1 MLDKDTIEQLQKQLP
16 FLPGHSFDLLKTKGS
31 ERKSHA
37 FDYCN
42 EVPVFKAEA
51 PGIGRATRHLTRGG
65 RPLYGQSENKIHSSI
80 DVYRGINETG
90 ETVPAWVAFDRKV
103 LRFYG
108 YFQEGVQER
117 REEKYRI
124 RRVNVYFYLEDDSVH
139 VSEPK
144 TPDSGIPQ
152 GTLIRR
158 HRIPKQNALN
168 GQHFTVRDFNVGTL
182 ITFYSRSIKLVGCDD
197 FTREFLEQLSIRVPP
212 NGSFPSDP
220 YETQRKEMLSHM
232 KATRPSIPNL
242 TLKQFLE
249 NDRRVLRFYCVWDD
263 STSVFGD
270 LRHMVLHY
278 YLSDDTMEIKE
289 SIPPNSGR
297 ESNALFL
304 RRCRL
309 PKRPRVSNLST
320 AESKV
325 EYFSEAD
332 LMIGSV
338 IHLYGRPFVICDCDE
353 FTKNYYR
360 ENYEIETFD
369 PVRIEEFRDDAA
381 TAPFFDVSAHYAAT
395 GEQSAPLIGNESQAK
410 KDVRKL
416 LSYDG
421 ITLRFLAK
429 LVSSKQ
435 VDRDRKFVISYHLAN
450 DTISIFE
457 PRARNSGIIGGKFL
471 ENRKIKKPKSN
482 QYYESR
488 DFYIDAELV
497 FFQHH
502 FLITG
507 ADEYALKFM
516 DANPELFPSHS
527 RKPQN

>member
-1 MLDKDTIEQLQKQLP
+1 MLDKETIEKLQKQLP
-16 FLPGHSFDLLKTKGS
+16 YLPGHQFDFKKS
-31 ERKSHA
+31 YKQHERKSHI
-37 FDYCN
+37 FDYSN
-42 EVPVFKAEA
+42 EVPVVKTEV
-51 PGIGRATRHLTRGG
+51 PGIGGQL
-65 RPLYGQSENKIHSSI
+65 LYGQSENKVHTSI
-80 DVYRGINETG
+80 DVYRGVNKSG
-90 ETVPAWVAFDRKV
+90 EIVPAWVAFDRKV

-144 TPDSGIPQ
+144 TQDSGIPQ

-158 HRIPKQNALN
+158 HRIQKPDAVN
-168 GQHFTVRDFNVGTL
+168 GQHFTVADFNVGTL
-182 ITFYSRSIKLVGCDD
+182 VTFYSRTIKLVGCDQ
-197 FTREFLEQLSIRVPP
+197 FTRDFLERINIPVPA
-212 NGSFPSDP
+212 NSQFPSDP

-232 KATRPSIPNL
+232 KATRPSLPNL

-270 LRHMVLHY
+270 LRHMVVHY
-278 YLSDDTMEIKE
+278 YLSDDTIEIKE

-297 ESNALFL
+297 ESNTLFL

-309 PKRPRVSNLST
+309 PKRPRVNNLST
-320 AESKV
+320 SESKV
-325 EYFSEAD
+325 EYFTEAD

-338 IHLYGRPFVICDCDE
+338 LHLYGRPFVICDCDE

-360 ENYEIETFD
+360 ENYEIENFD
-369 PVRIEEFRDDAA
+369 PVSIQEFQDDNDAV
-381 TAPFFDVSAHYAAT
+381 PFFDVTAHYE
-395 GEQSAPLIGNESQAK
+395 EQSAPLIGNESQVK
-410 KDVRKL
+410 KDVRKQL
-416 LSYDG
+416 AYDG

-429 LVSSKQ
+429 LNSTKQ

-482 QYYESR
+482 QYYESS
-488 DFYIDAELV
+488 DFYIDAELA

-516 DANPELFPSHS
+516 DSNPELFPKHKL
-527 RKPQN
+527 RKL